1 MKLDHK
7 DKKLLN
13 LLQED
18 SKQTTK
24 RLSLKLSLSVTA
36 VYERIKKLEK
46 EKIIKQY
53 TAILD
58 KKKIDKALT
67 VFCNIKLDKHTKEHI
82 VLFENKINKLPEVI
96 ECFHVSGEFDYILK
110 IYIKDM
116 ESYREFMIN
125 KITDLKH
132 IGSTHSVFT
141 ISDIKNTTAINL

>member
-1 MKLDHK
+1 K

>member
-141 ISDIKNTTAINL
+141 ISDIKNTTTINL

>member
-1 MKLDHK
+1 MKLDQK

-24 RLSLKLSLSVTA
+24 SLSLKLNLSVTA
-36 VYERIKKLEK
+36 TYERIKKLEK
-46 EKIIKQY
+46 EKIIRQY
-53 TAILD
+53 TALLD

-82 VLFENKINKLPEVI
+82 TLFENEINKLPEVI

-141 ISDIKNTTAINL
+141 ISDIKNTTTINL